1 FGRVN
6 YPTGELWHLKVP
18 VIGEFATHYMW
29 VSRYMVTLFELGMLR
44 AGKRSISHWYHAG
57 HAFVNS
63 TRSKYDGAEAKL
75 ALKRTL
81 AFLREELGPTYS
93 ALLAPAI
100 FKLNRTFRFAG
111 FSQTVDI
118 AEI

>member
-1 FGRVN
+1 MG
-6 YPTGELWHLKVP
+6 H
-18 VIGEFATHYMW
+18 FATHNMW
-29 VSRYMVTLFELGMLR
+29 INRDMVTLFELGMLR

-63 TRSKYDGAEAKL
+63 TRSKYDGADAKL
-75 ALKRTL
+75 GFKRTL
-81 AFLREELGPTYS
+81 AFLREELGPTSS

-100 FKLNRTFRFAG
+100 FKLDRTFRFAG